1 LGDGNGQSLKKFL
14 NSYDTDGCYKGV
26 QIVKSDGDDAQ
37 FTKFRCQFFQALHD
51 NVSQRFPCTDF
62 IAAARVVSKDS
73 WPSDPLE
80 KALYGESEL
89 AVLCKSFAIS
99 SSVSADI
106 LLDYAVFKQTGVV
119 GKDLQMLIDLLAVL
133 PISSAECER
142 GFSQMNLIH
151 TSSRNRL
158 LCSTV
163 SDLMMVC
170 INGPPLQSWN
180 ATKYVVPWLKS
191 GRHGALDKA
200 TGVPKN
206 TTDAPKSTL
215 LFA

>member
-1 LGDGNGQSLKKFL
+1 MFRA
-14 NSYDTDGCYKGV
+14 NS
-26 QIVKSDGDDAQ
+26 A
-37 FTKFRCQFFQALHD
+37 
-51 NVSQRFPCTDF
+51 VS
-62 IAAARVVSKDS
+62 I
-73 WPSDPLE
+73 
-80 KALYGESEL
+80 
-89 AVLCKSFAIS
+89 IM
-99 SSVSADI
+99 
-106 LLDYAVFKQTGVV
+106 V
-119 GKDLQMLIDLLAVL
+119 GKDFKMLIDLLAVL
-133 PISSAECER
+133 PISSAECEH

-151 TSSRNRL
+151 TSARNRL

-180 ATKYVVPWLKS
+180 ATKYVVRWLKS

-215 LFA
+215 LFAQQCGVNIFSGVVFVTLQIHL